1 MATNPAQGKPVAKQA
16 GGRPSKYKPE
26 YADQAKKLCML
37 GMTDKEMASFFG
49 VAESTFNLWKTV
61 HPEFSESLKGG
72 KDLVDAEVAAK
83 LFHRAMGYEHEDV
96 HVSNF
101 QGVITVTPLVKHYP
115 PDTTAAI
122 FWLKNRQ
129 PQRWRDK
136 PDESG
141 EGENAQPVPV
151 RIEVTVKDARKH
163 AEPEHP
169 AGSVPGAAS

>member
-1 MATNPAQGKPVAKQA
+1 MAARPAQGKPVAKKA

-26 YADQAKKLCML
+26 YAGQAKKLCML

-83 LFHRAMGYEHEDV
+83 LYHRAMGYEHPEDDIRAV
-96 HVSNF
+96 N
-101 QGVITVTPLVKHYP
+101 GEIVITPMVKHYP

-136 PDESG
+136 PDEGG

-151 RIEVTVKDARKH
+151 KIEVTVKDARKH
-163 AEPEHP
+163 AEPEHS

>member
-1 MATNPAQGKPVAKQA
+1 MATKPAQGKPVAKQA

-49 VAESTFNLWKTV
+49 VAESTFNLWKTA

-83 LFHRAMGYEHEDV
+83 LYHRAMGYEHEDV
-96 HVSNF
+96 HVSNY

-136 PDESG
+136 PDEGG

-151 RIEVTVKDARKH
+151 KIEVTVKDARKH
-163 AEPEHP
+163 AEPEHS

>member
-1 MATNPAQGKPVAKQA
+1 
-16 GGRPSKYKPE
+16 
-26 YADQAKKLCML
+26 
-37 GMTDKEMASFFG
+37 

-96 HVSNF
+96 HVSNY

-136 PDESG
+136 PDEGG

-151 RIEVTVKDARKH
+151 KIEVTVKDARKH
-163 AEPEHP
+163 AEPEHS
-169 AGSVPGAAS
+169 AGSVPGTAS

>member
-1 MATNPAQGKPVAKQA
+1 MATKPAQGKPVAKKA

-26 YADQAKKLCML
+26 YAGQAKKLCML

-72 KDLVDAEVAAK
+72 KNLVDAEVAAK

-96 HVSNF
+96 HVSNY

-136 PDESG
+136 PDEGG

-151 RIEVTVKDARKH
+151 KIEVTVKDARKH
-163 AEPEHP
+163 AEPEHS

>member
-1 MATNPAQGKPVAKQA
+1 MATRPAQGKPVAKKA
-16 GGRPSKYKPE
+16 GGRPSKYKSE

-49 VAESTFNLWKTV
+49 VAESTFNLWKTA

-83 LFHRAMGYEHEDV
+83 LYHRAMGYEHEDV
-96 HVSNF
+96 HVSNYR
-101 QGVITVTPLVKHYP
+101 GVITVTPLVKHYP

-136 PDESG
+136 PDEGG

-151 RIEVTVKDARKH
+151 KIEVTVKDARKH
-163 AEPEHP
+163 AEPEHS

>member
-1 MATNPAQGKPVAKQA
+1 MAVKPASGKPDAMRAV
-16 GGRPSKYKPE
+16 GRPSKYKPE

-37 GMTDKEMASFFG
+37 GMTDKEMADFFG
-49 VAESTFNLWKTV
+49 VAESTLNLWKTV

-72 KDLVDAEVAAK
+72 KDLIDAQVAAK

-96 HVSNF
+96 HVSNY

-136 PDESG
+136 PDEGG

-151 RIEVTVKDARKH
+151 KIEVTVKDARKH
-163 AEPEHP
+163 AEPEHS

>member
-1 MATNPAQGKPVAKQA
+1 MATKPAQGKPVAKQA

-49 VAESTFNLWKTV
+49 VAESTFNLWKTA

-83 LFHRAMGYEHEDV
+83 LYHRAMGYEHEDV
-96 HVSNF
+96 HVSNY

-136 PDESG
+136 PDEGG

-151 RIEVTVKDARKH
+151 KIQVTVKDARKH
-163 AEPEHP
+163 AEPEHS

>member
-1 MATNPAQGKPVAKQA
+1 MATKTAQGKPVAKQA

-37 GMTDKEMASFFG
+37 GMTDKEMASFFE
-49 VAESTFNLWKTV
+49 VSESTLNLWKSA

-72 KDLVDAEVAAK
+72 KTLADAEVASR
-83 LFHRAMGYEHEDV
+83 LHHRAMGYSHPEDDIRV
-96 HVSNF
+96 VN
-101 QGVITVTPLVKHYP
+101 GEIVITPTIKHYP
-115 PDTTAAI
+115 PDTTAGI

-136 PDESG
+136 PDEGG

-151 RIEVTVKDARKH
+151 KIEVAVKDARKH
-163 AEPEHP
+163 AEPEHS
-169 AGSVPGAAS
+169 AGSVPGAAP